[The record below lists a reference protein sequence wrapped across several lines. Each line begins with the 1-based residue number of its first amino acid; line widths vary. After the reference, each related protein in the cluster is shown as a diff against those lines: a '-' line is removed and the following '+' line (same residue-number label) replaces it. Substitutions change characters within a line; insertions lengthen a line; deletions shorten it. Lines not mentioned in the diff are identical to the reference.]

1 MHSQAEVSSLHHGG
15 CGDDEHFSDHISVH
29 EVVKS
34 SINTLKCLLGLETKL
49 ELIVLVMI
57 ICSKKN
63 KLRLFITDF
72 FREGQ
77 DSFHHEC
84 EARVVKTAVLTRAKK
99 SVMKSAYFLFE
110 HVIFF

>member
-1 MHSQAEVSSLHHGG
+1 MEKAYLSQMIHFAIILFIQR
-15 CGDDEHFSDHISVH
+15 CG
-29 EVVKS
+29 
-34 SINTLKCLLGLETKL
+34 
-49 ELIVLVMI
+49 MI

-77 DSFHHEC
+77 DSSFHHEC